1 MATRRPGGAGTGT
14 RPARGVAWLLSA
26 ALLLSACAQLPP
38 PPPHAVSTASQA
50 WEGTAWGQTA
60 QRSLPAG
67 ASGFQL
73 MPVASVAYGARLALA
88 ERAQQTLDVQYYVLS
103 QDETGKRFMRA
114 LRDAAR
120 RGVRV
125 RLLVDDV
132 HTAGDD
138 GMLAELAAEPHAEVR
153 VYNPFPAARD
163 SALRRWLASLLDFR
177 RVDHRMHNKLFVADN
192 ALAVFGGRNIGD
204 PYFMRGADSN
214 FVDLD
219 VLAGGPVVRELSRAF
234 DEYWN
239 SEFVYSIQTFAR
251 HDPRTDPAIL
261 DAPGQSPVPVDDA
274 PQTDLRRRYSGTVGQ
289 LAEGRV
295 ALDVADATIIFDPPD
310 KSAGSKNLSREGTVR
325 GDLSLAIR
333 SAREEVVVA
342 SPYFVPGEEGME
354 AMRALRAR
362 GVRLRLLTNS
372 LAATDEPLVH
382 VGYARYREE
391 MVQLGVDVR
400 EIGPGLV
407 REHSRLGSFGRS
419 LGQLHAK
426 VAVIDRRSVFIGSMN
441 FDPRS
446 ERRNTEIGV
455 LMESPGIARQVLEL
469 MDVERTAY
477 RVRLAADGESLEW
490 VYLRDGHE
498 IVWTDEPE
506 ASLGRRVQVRFWWP
520 FVPESE
526 L

>member
-1 MATRRPGGAGTGT
+1 MRRRAGAVVGEGS
-14 RPARGVAWLLSA
+14 ARVVAWLVGA
-26 ALLLSACAQLPP
+26 TLLLSGCAQLPP
-38 PPPHAVSTASQA
+38 PPPHTVSSALLTWQ
-50 WEGTAWGQTA
+50 GTRWGHVA
-60 QRSLPAG
+60 QRSLPADS

-73 MPVASVAYGARLALA
+73 MPIAGVAYGVRLELA
-88 ERAQQTLDVQYYVLS
+88 EQAQQTLDVQYYVLS
-103 QDETGKRFMRA
+103 EDETGKRFMRA

-132 HTAGDD
+132 HTAGED

-153 VYNPFPAARD
+153 LYNPFPEARD
-163 SALRRWLASLLDFR
+163 SPAGRWLASWWDFR

-204 PYFMRGADSN
+204 PYFMRAADSN

-239 SEFVYSIQTFAR
+239 SDFVYPIEIFAR
-251 HDPRTDPAIL
+251 RDPRPGGHAIL
-261 DAPGQSPVPVDDA
+261 DEPDQSPVPISHAAQSDL
-274 PQTDLRRRYSGTVGQ
+274 PQRYSGTVGQ

-295 ALDVADATIIFDPPD
+295 PLEPAGVTVVFDPPD
-310 KSAGSKNLSREGTVR
+310 KAEGRSSRSREGTVR
-325 GDLSLAIR
+325 GDLSVVIR

-342 SPYFVPGEEGME
+342 SPYFVPGQEGME
-354 AMRALRAR
+354 AIRALRAR
-362 GVRLRLLTNS
+362 GVKLRVLTNS
-372 LAATDEPLVH
+372 LAATDEPMVH
-382 VGYARYREE
+382 VGYARYREA
-391 MVQLGVDVR
+391 MVRLGVDVR
-400 EIGPGLV
+400 ELGPGLV
-407 REHSRLGSFGRS
+407 REHARLGSFGRS
-419 LGQLHAK
+419 LGRLHAK
-426 VAVIDRRSVFIGSMN
+426 VAVIDRRIVFIGSMN

-455 LMESPGIARQVLEL
+455 LMESPELARQVLEL
-469 MDVERTAY
+469 MDAERTSY
-477 RVRLAADGESLEW
+477 RVRIAADGDSLEW
-490 VYLRDGHE
+490 VYVREGNE
-498 IVWTDEPE
+498 TVWTDEPE

-520 FVPESE
+520 FVPEGE